1 MLIIMWKSLL
11 ILAISLGV
19 VSAQVSLGNLNAG
32 ARHNYNNIHLISD
45 LTGIDKVVIQK
56 ELSTDTLVDIM
67 YFSKL
72 TGSDGTY
79 TTTVPTGMTGCVD
92 PVTSASVNAG
102 GTINIPRAGTSAWL
116 NWGNTGGT
124 QQTANRATAAWPEAN
139 WIDIA
144 YCDSSVTL
152 YTIEIKLV
160 NQLANGNDGAET
172 TRYFWHMEA
181 SFQTSSG
188 TVLAT
193 EEVNSNCPAEFY
205 KDSVQGTYG
214 QCSACSCPVGF
225 TNLCDGTGTT
235 TYSQANDCQACQCQT
250 GYAAVDAKCT
260 SVGASAW
267 PTECSTDATHSNCG
281 TEFCLPCTCDA
292 PGMVF
297 DKIDCPG
304 TKTYNTWLVEKHED
318 VAGAQNAAG
327 ATETGGHCRT
337 CQCSTRGYY
346 IDPAVCSSF
355 SNQGNNY
362 AGVAYDD
369 DGDYQ
374 AWVDAHC
381 YPCSCGDKDRAAG
394 TASTFEGYYVSTEI
408 GQCDGAW
415 ITHVR
420 GQLKSASGELLSSI
434 TQQPGS
440 GVSDG
445 TYTGLASSDDNT
457 YASGAVFSVTVAS
470 GSVTGITATSVGA
483 SYVERDILTISK
495 TVFGTSTCENVPATA
510 DQTLSFGNSDTSHFT
525 YSGNNRDDSGVTN
538 DPDITLCDN
547 VEYTFQRSSASH
559 PLRVVSAA
567 DCTSGGTD
575 ECADGSRTGTV
586 PTSSVSG
593 WTDASQGSDATVTF
607 TATGTYYYVCTVS
620 GHSGMVGKITV
631 SNCQASGGRE
641 TNQAKCNAAASTWN
655 AAACDQ
661 SGGRETNQA
670 VCTAAAATWTLGTCS
685 DSNYNTQAGCEAATP
700 YWNGGSGKC
709 YVSDQGGAAEL
720 TGGREAS
727 AAICTAAA
735 GTWTACSEN
744 CCSVNTYTTQTACTT
759 QGTWTAAHCTVTD
772 YTTEA
777 ACTTQSTW
785 TTANEPTNDIKITLE
800 AGDIQ
805 TGTATAPHGG
815 VNPTAADGAGS
826 GNNQH
831 NTPVAGQIWAPLA
844 QDGINVAT
852 FANNDGWC
860 KECAC
865 YANLETTTILGDVR
879 GGASPVAGSYF
890 TSSLCPSGKPQAA
903 GGTGTRLDASSE
915 SASQTNGKG
924 WLDYYAD
931 TSQTVGGPASQACSF
946 ADTANPA
953 GTGEWDCTSAS
964 KKLHTYD
971 SAGDGYFINS
981 AAGKCDGKTG
991 YADLATAATAC
1002 CTPCACSA
1010 GQYID
1015 ASSGI
1020 CDGDT
1025 VHAVSSGSQPTNA
1038 CVDCSCAAGQYFDLA
1053 ICDGNHPS
1061 DSTGSQATVGS
1072 CTSSCNPGFQKGTS
1086 TATAF
1091 TDLSVPNDDD
1101 GRVCRDCSCVAGSY
1115 ISTASGKCDGSTGF
1129 DSKIGDSDANRKAA
1143 VNTHRTSVCNACN
1156 CERGGTLVTTAGA
1169 LTASYTS
1176 GTKTSTTDALVATG
1190 VMVSE
1195 DNNVALSITYN
1206 ADSTDL
1212 SAVTVT
1218 TAGTTVHYIGATLT
1232 TTNLVSKGGAAE
1244 LVFTLVANDL
1254 TRTDRTAIIDKYSYI
1269 NTGVCNGFKINN
1281 APDNTPSSGCTACAC
1296 GTKSNAGVGWYIDQS
1311 LCEGTDTYDD
1321 TTVTAADTYCKQCQ
1335 TKCSLGQYVNTD
1347 VCDGTNPTSVS
1358 NADGSQIVDGCKD
1371 CSCAAGNYIETRD
1384 SPYDFGS
1391 NTADKPETST
1401 GSLTDTAFTTART
1414 AGTAVDVSCDGKYQY
1429 SASLNSGNG
1438 HASACVDCTDL
1449 CTTAI
1454 QGTAKYVDSSSGK
1467 CDGSTNGARSS
1478 TATSPATVLSVNM
1491 PSGGCGSCDCVAGQ
1505 YIDMQYC
1512 NTNIVS
1518 ATQPGVATRCNDC
1531 KCSSGQW
1538 IDYQNAE
1545 GDEGDLY
1552 SARGVAAEGGVGAGA
1567 AGAGDC
1573 LGTEIGTTETG
1584 TLGYSVTKSGQ
1595 NNYDTSTATT
1605 KAGVAPSQPSAD
1617 NNGPIAPYYCITN
1630 TVADHCAAGDKLTA
1644 TTSDGLLD
1652 TTCTKLKSGE
1662 QCPTAALVDCA
1673 GKCGGTSLACPN
1685 MYGYVTGYKDSAD
1698 TCEHRCVKWRGDLR
1712 EEFREYLVTDV
1723 STTAICD
1730 LLRQSATLDLT
1741 SSCCS
1746 GAQNTWATNCEAVPS
1761 RL

>member
-11 ILAISLGV
+11 ILCISLGV
-19 VSAQVSLGNLNAG
+19 VSAQLSLGNLNAG

-45 LTGIDKVVIQK
+45 LTGIDKIVIQK
-56 ELSTDTLVDIM
+56 ELSTDSLTDIM

-124 QQTANRATAAWPEAN
+124 QQTANRAQASWPEAN
-139 WIDIA
+139 WINIA
-144 YCDSSVTL
+144 YCDSDTTL
-152 YTIEIKLV
+152 YSIEIKLV
-160 NQLANGNDGAET
+160 NQLTNGNDGAET

-181 SFQTSSG
+181 SFQASDG

-214 QCSACSCPVGF
+214 QCSACSCPVGY

-235 TYSQANDCQACQCQT
+235 TYSQSLHCQACECQV

-267 PTECSTDATHSNCG
+267 PSECATDATHSACG
-281 TEFCLPCTCDA
+281 TEYCLPCTCDA

-297 DKIDCPG
+297 DKADCSG

-318 VAGAQNAAG
+318 VAGAVNKAG
-327 ATETGGHCRT
+327 ASETGGHCRV
-337 CQCSTRGYY
+337 CQCSQRGYY

-355 SNQGNNY
+355 SNQGGNY
-362 AGVAYDD
+362 AGTSYDN

-374 AWVDAHC
+374 DWVDAHC

-394 TASTFEGYYVSTEI
+394 TASTFEGYYVSTEV

-445 TYTGLASSDDNT
+445 TYTGLASIDDNT

-470 GSVTGITATSVGA
+470 GSVTGITATSVG
-483 SYVERDILTISK
+483 SNYVERDILTISK
-495 TVFGTSTCENVPATA
+495 SEFESSACEVPVANA
-510 DQTLSFGNSDTSHFT
+510 DKTLSFGVDSTYHFV
-525 YSGNNRDDSGVTN
+525 YSGDNRDDSSDTT
-538 DPDITLCDN
+538 DPDISLCDN
-547 VEYTFQRSSASH
+547 VAYTFSRSSTSH
-559 PLRVVSAA
+559 PLRIVTQA
-567 DCTSGGTD
+567 DCTYLGTD

-586 PTSSVSG
+586 PTSSLSG
-593 WTDASQGSDATVTF
+593 WSDVSQGSDTTF
-607 TATGTYYYVCTVS
+607 TFTSTGTYYYICTVA
-620 GHSGMVGKITV
+620 GHQDMVGKITV
-631 SNCQASGGRE
+631 GNCQVEGGRQV
-641 TNQAKCNAAASTWN
+641 NQAKC
-655 AAACDQ
+655 
-661 SGGRETNQA
+661 
-670 VCTAAAATWTLGTCS
+670 
-685 DSNYNTQAGCEAATP
+685 EA
-700 YWNGGSGKC
+700 
-709 YVSDQGGAAEL
+709 D
-720 TGGREAS
+720 
-727 AAICTAAA
+727 A
-735 GTWTACSEN
+735 GTWDGSACSN
-744 CCSVNTYTTQTACTT
+744 
-759 QGTWTAAHCTVTD
+759 TD
-772 YTTEA
+772 YTTQE
-777 ACTTQSTW
+777 ACTTVGSY
-785 TTANEPTNDIKITLE
+785 TTINTPTNDLKITLQSD
-800 AGDIQ
+800 DIQ

-815 VNPTAADGAGS
+815 VNPTAADGAGT

-852 FANNDGWC
+852 YANNDGWC
-860 KECAC
+860 RECAC
-865 YANLETTTILGDVR
+865 YANLQTTTILGDVR

-890 TSSLCPSGKPQAA
+890 TSSLCPAGKPYAA
-903 GGTGTRLDASSE
+903 GGTGIRLDASSE
-915 SASQTNGKG
+915 TASQTNGEG

-931 TSQTVGGPASQACSF
+931 TSQTIGGPAAQACSF

-991 YADLATAATAC
+991 YADLAAAATAC
-1002 CTPCACSA
+1002 CTACSCSA

-1025 VHAVSSGSQPTNA
+1025 IHAVSSGSQPANA

-1091 TDLSVPNDDD
+1091 TDLTVPDDDD
-1101 GRVCRDCSCVAGSY
+1101 GRVCRDCSCTAGSY

-1129 DSKIGDSDANRKAA
+1129 DSKIGDSDADRKAA
-1143 VNTHRTSVCNACN
+1143 INTHRASVCNTCN
-1156 CERGGTLVTTAGA
+1156 CDRGGTLVTTAGA

-1206 ADSTDL
+1206 ADSSDL

-1218 TAGTTVHYIGATLT
+1218 TAGTTNHYIGGTLT

-1254 TRTDRTAIIDKYSYI
+1254 ERSDRTAIIDKYSYI
-1269 NTGVCNGFKINN
+1269 NTGICNGFKVNN

-1296 GTKSNAGVGWYIDQS
+1296 GTKSNSGVGWYIDQS

-1321 TTVTAADTYCKQCQ
+1321 TSVTAADTYCKQCH

-1371 CSCAAGNYIETRD
+1371 CICAAGNYIETRD

-1391 NTADKPETST
+1391 NTANKPETST

-1467 CDGSTNGARSS
+1467 CDGQTNGARSS

-1491 PSGGCGSCDCVAGQ
+1491 PTGGCGSCDCVAGQ

-1518 ATQPGVATRCNDC
+1518 ATQPAAGDRCNDC
-1531 KCSSGQW
+1531 KCASGQW
-1538 IDYQNAE
+1538 LDYQNA
-1545 GDEGDLY
+1545 DSNEGDLY
-1552 SARGVAAEGGVGAGA
+1552 SSRGVAAEGGVGAGA

-1573 LGTEIGTTETG
+1573 AGTEIGTTETG

-1595 NNYDTSTATT
+1595 NNYNVATATT

-1662 QCPTAALVDCA
+1662 QCPTDALVDCA
-1673 GKCGGTSLACPN
+1673 GKCGGTSLSCPN
-1685 MYGYVTGYKDSAD
+1685 MYGYTTAYKDSAD

-1723 STTAICD
+1723 SNTAICD
-1730 LLRQSATLDLT
+1730 LLRSSSSLDLT

-1746 GAQNTWATNCEAVPS
+1746 GAQNTWTTNCEAVPS

>member
-1 MLIIMWKSLL
+1 MWKSLL

-45 LTGIDKVVIQK
+45 LNGIGKVVIQK
-56 ELSTDTLVDIM
+56 ELTSGTLTDIM

-92 PVTSASVNAG
+92 PVTSSSVNAG
-102 GTINIPRAGTSAWL
+102 GTINIPRAGTSSWL

-124 QQTANRATAAWPEAN
+124 QQTASRATAAWDETK

-144 YCDSSVTL
+144 YCDSTTTL

-181 SFQTSSG
+181 SFEASDG

-205 KDSVQGTYG
+205 KDSVAGTYG
-214 QCSACSCPVGF
+214 QCSACACPAGY
-225 TNLCDGTGTT
+225 TNLCDGTSTT
-235 TYSQANDCQACQCQT
+235 TYNQNNDCQSCECQV
-250 GYAAVDAKCT
+250 GYAAVDSKCA
-260 SVGASAW
+260 SVAQGAW
-267 PTECSTDATHSNCG
+267 PTECATDATHANCG
-281 TEFCLPCTCDA
+281 TDFCLPCTCDA

-297 DKIDCPG
+297 DKVDCPG

-318 VAGAQNAAG
+318 VAGAKDGAG
-327 ATETGGHCRT
+327 ADESGGHCRT

-355 SNQGNNY
+355 GNQGGTY
-362 AGVAYDD
+362 AGVTYND

-374 AWVDAHC
+374 DWVDAHC

-394 TASTFEGYYVSTEI
+394 TASTFEGYYVSTEV

-420 GQLKSASGELLSSI
+420 GQLKSGAGELLSSI

-440 GVSDG
+440 GAADG

-470 GSVTGITATSVGA
+470 GSVTGITATSVG
-483 SYVERDILTISK
+483 SNYVERDIITISK
-495 TVFGTSTCENVPATA
+495 TEFESSSCEVPVATA
-510 DQTLSFGNSDTSHFT
+510 DKTLAFGNDGTLHFT
-525 YSGNNRDDSGVTN
+525 YSGNNRDDNSVTD

-547 VEYTFQRSSASH
+547 VEYTFQRSSSSH
-559 PLRVVSAA
+559 PLRVVTQA
-567 DCTSGGTD
+567 DCTDSGTD
-575 ECADGSRTGTV
+575 ECADGTRTGTA

-607 TATGTYYYVCTVS
+607 TATGTYYYVCTVNS
-620 GHSGMVGKITV
+620 HSGMVGKITV
-631 SNCQASGGRE
+631 SNCQVEGGRQ
-641 TNQAKCNAAASTWN
+641 TNQAKC
-655 AAACDQ
+655 
-661 SGGRETNQA
+661 
-670 VCTAAAATWTLGTCS
+670 
-685 DSNYNTQAGCEAATP
+685 EA
-700 YWNGGSGKC
+700 
-709 YVSDQGGAAEL
+709 D
-720 TGGREAS
+720 
-727 AAICTAAA
+727 A
-735 GTWTACSEN
+735 GTWDGSACSN
-744 CCSVNTYTTQTACTT
+744 
-759 QGTWTAAHCTVTD
+759 TD
-772 YTTEA
+772 YTTEE
-777 ACTTQSTW
+777 ACTTVGDY
-785 TTANEPTNDIKITLE
+785 TTINTATNDITIALA
-800 AGDIQ
+800 AGDIA

-815 VNPTAADGAGS
+815 VNPTAADGAGT

-831 NTPVAGQIWAPLA
+831 NTAVAGQIWAPLA

-860 KECAC
+860 RECAC
-865 YANLETTTILGDVR
+865 YTGLSTTSILGDVR
-879 GGASPVAGSYF
+879 GGATAVAGSYY

-903 GGTGTRLDASSE
+903 GGAGIRLDASSE
-915 SASQTNGKG
+915 TASQTNGKG
-924 WLDYYAD
+924 WLDYYGD
-931 TSQTVGGPASQACSF
+931 TSQTVGGPAAQACYF
-946 ADTANPA
+946 ADAANPA
-953 GTGEWDCTSAS
+953 TGMEWDCTLSGAN
-964 KKLHTYD
+964 KKLHSYD
-971 SAGDGYFINS
+971 AAGDGYFINS

-1002 CTPCACSA
+1002 CTACSCSS
-1010 GQYID
+1010 GEFID

-1038 CVDCSCAAGQYFDLA
+1038 CVACSCAAGQYFDLS
-1053 ICDGNHPS
+1053 ICDGGHPS
-1061 DSTGSQATVGS
+1061 DSTGSQNTVGS

-1086 TATAF
+1086 TTTVF
-1091 TDLSVPNDDD
+1091 TDLTGPNDDD
-1101 GRVCRDCSCVAGSY
+1101 GRVCRDCSCVAGDY
-1115 ISTASGKCDGSTGF
+1115 ISTASGKCDGSTGH
-1129 DSKIGDSDANRKAA
+1129 DSKKFETGTAAEIETARKAA
-1143 VNTHRTSVCNACN
+1143 FNSQRASVCNTCN
-1156 CERGGTLVTTAGA
+1156 CDRGGTLVTTAGG

-1190 VMVSE
+1190 VIVSE
-1195 DNNVALSITYN
+1195 DSNIALSVTYN
-1206 ADSTDL
+1206 ADSSDL

-1218 TAGTTVHYIGATLT
+1218 TAGSTIHYIGGTLT

-1254 TRTDRTAIIDKYSYI
+1254 ERSDRTAIIDKYSYV
-1269 NTGVCNGFKINN
+1269 NTGICNGFKINN
-1281 APDNTPSSGCTACAC
+1281 APDNTPSVGCTACSCAS
-1296 GTKSNAGVGWYIDQS
+1296 KSNSGVGWYIDQS

-1321 TTVTAADTYCKQCQ
+1321 TSVTAADTYCKQCH

-1347 VCDGTNPTSVS
+1347 VCDGTNPGSVS

-1401 GSLTDTAFTTART
+1401 GSLTDTAFVSART

-1429 SASLNSGNG
+1429 SAALNSGNG

-1454 QGTAKYVDSSSGK
+1454 QGTAKYVDSSAGK

-1512 NTNIVS
+1512 NADVVS
-1518 ATQPGVATRCNDC
+1518 ATQPSAATRCNDC

-1538 IDYQNAE
+1538 LDYQNADGNE
-1545 GDEGDLY
+1545 ADLY

-1584 TLGYSVTKSGQ
+1584 TLSYSVTKSGQ
-1595 NNYDTSTATT
+1595 NNYNVATATT
-1605 KAGVAPSQPSAD
+1605 KAGIAPSQPSAD

-1662 QCPTAALVDCA
+1662 QCPTSALVDCE
-1673 GKCGGTSLACPN
+1673 GKCGGTSLSCPN
-1685 MYGYVTGYKDSAD
+1685 MYGYTTAYKDSAD

-1723 STTAICD
+1723 ANTAICD

-1741 SSCCS
+1741 SDCCS
-1746 GAQNTWATNCEAVPS
+1746 GAQSTWTTNCEAVP
-1761 RL
+1761 

>member
-11 ILAISLGV
+11 ILCISLGV

-45 LTGIDKVVIQK
+45 LNGIDKVVIQK
-56 ELSTDTLVDIM
+56 ELTTNTLVDIM

-144 YCDSSVTL
+144 YCDSSTTL
-152 YTIEIKLV
+152 YSIEIKLV

-181 SFQTSSG
+181 SFQDGSG
-188 TVLAT
+188 NVLAT

-205 KDSVQGTYG
+205 KDSVSGTYG
-214 QCSACSCPVGF
+214 RCSACACPAGY
-225 TNLCDGTGTT
+225 TNLCDGTSTT
-235 TYSQANDCQACQCQT
+235 TYSQNDDCQSCECQV
-250 GYAAVDAKCT
+250 GYAAVDSKCV
-260 SVGASAW
+260 SVAQGAW
-267 PTECSTDATHSNCG
+267 PSECATDATHSNCG
-281 TEFCLPCTCDA
+281 TDYCLPCTCDA
-292 PGMVF
+292 PGMVY

-304 TKTYNTWLVEKHED
+304 TKTYNTWLIEKHED
-318 VAGAQNAAG
+318 VAGAVDADG

-355 SNQGNNY
+355 NNQGNNY
-362 AGVAYDD
+362 AGTAYDD

-394 TASTFEGYYVSTEI
+394 TASTFEGYYVSTEV

-440 GVSDG
+440 GVADN

-470 GSVTGITATSVGA
+470 GSVTGITATSVG
-483 SYVERDILTISK
+483 SNYVERDIITISK
-495 TVFGTSTCENVPATA
+495 TVFGISTC
-510 DQTLSFGNSDTSHFT
+510 DQ
-525 YSGNNRDDSGVTN
+525 
-538 DPDITLCDN
+538 
-547 VEYTFQRSSASH
+547 
-559 PLRVVSAA
+559 
-567 DCTSGGTD
+567 
-575 ECADGSRTGTV
+575 
-586 PTSSVSG
+586 
-593 WTDASQGSDATVTF
+593 
-607 TATGTYYYVCTVS
+607 
-620 GHSGMVGKITV
+620 
-631 SNCQASGGRE
+631 SGGRE
-641 TNQAKCNAAASTWN
+641 TNQATCTAAASTWN

-727 AAICTAAA
+727 AGICTAAA

-777 ACTTQSTW
+777 ACTTQGTW
-785 TTANEPTNDIKITLE
+785 TTTNEPANDIKITLV

-815 VNPTAADGAGS
+815 VNPTAADGAGT

-860 KECAC
+860 RECAC
-865 YANLETTTILGDVR
+865 YTGLATTSILGDVR

-903 GGTGTRLDASSE
+903 GGTGIRLDASSE
-915 SASQTNGKG
+915 TASQTNGKG
-924 WLDYYAD
+924 WLDYYGD
-931 TSQTVGGPASQACSF
+931 TSQTVGGPASQACYF
-946 ADTANPA
+946 ADASNPA
-953 GTGEWDCTSAS
+953 TGTEWDCTLSGAN
-964 KKLHTYD
+964 KKLHSYD
-971 SAGDGYFINS
+971 AAGDGYFINS
-981 AAGKCDGKTG
+981 ATGKCDGKTG

-1002 CTPCACSA
+1002 CTACSCSS
-1010 GQYID
+1010 GQFID

-1038 CVDCSCAAGQYFDLA
+1038 CVDCSCAAGQYFDLS
-1053 ICDGNHPS
+1053 ICDGGHPS

-1086 TATAF
+1086 TATVF
-1091 TDLSVPNDDD
+1091 TDLTAPNDDD
-1101 GRVCRDCSCVAGSY
+1101 GRVCRDCSCVAGDY
-1115 ISTASGKCDGSTGF
+1115 INTASGKCDGSTGF
-1129 DSKIGDSDANRKAA
+1129 DSKKFETGTAAEIEAARKAA
-1143 VNTHRTSVCNACN
+1143 LNSHRTSVCNTCN
-1156 CERGGTLVTTAGA
+1156 CDRGGTLVTTAGG
-1169 LTASYTS
+1169 LTGSYTS

-1195 DNNVALSITYN
+1195 DSNVALSVTYN

-1218 TAGTTVHYIGATLT
+1218 TAGTTVHYIGDTLT

-1254 TRTDRTAIIDKYSYI
+1254 ERSDRTAIIDKYSYI

-1296 GTKSNAGVGWYIDQS
+1296 GSKSNAGVGWYIDQS

-1321 TTVTAADTYCKQCQ
+1321 TSVTASDTYCKQCH

-1371 CSCAAGNYIETRD
+1371 CSCGAGNYIETRD

-1518 ATQPGVATRCNDC
+1518 ATQPGAATRCNDC

-1552 SARGVAAEGGVGAGA
+1552 SVRGVAAEGGVGAGA

-1573 LGTEIGTTETG
+1573 AGTEIGTTETG

-1605 KAGVAPSQPSAD
+1605 KAGIAPSQPSAA

-1662 QCPTAALVDCA
+1662 QCPTDALVDCA
-1673 GKCGGTSLACPN
+1673 GKCGGTSLSCPN
-1685 MYGYVTGYKDSAD
+1685 MYGYTTAYKDSAD

-1723 STTAICD
+1723 SNTAICD
-1730 LLRQSATLDLT
+1730 LLRSASTLDLT

-1746 GAQNTWATNCEAVPS
+1746 GAQSTWATNCEAVPS